1 MKYNKTTFYFTTL
14 LISFLIIAGIYFYF
28 DGKINSESVV
38 NKYGTCKTPEEAYK
52 QTQLALNLLSTNINS
67 GIKNAQHINEYEKT
81 KNKVFKIK

>member
-14 LISFLIIAGIYFYF
+14 LISLLIIAGVYYYFAA
-28 DGKINSESVV
+28 KINSESVP

-52 QTQLALNLLSTNINS
+52 QTQLALNLLSVNINS